1 VLEQILLTKE
11 QRKNVTNSTNCKSLY
26 AAVGN
31 RDFWVC
37 TTCPRMKKENN
48 QKIKEEEKK
57 EKEEKVLQKINL
69 KNVGVYDKQTLK
81 NYLNEPIEGTRLT
94 LVEHEPNGHEFTIRM
109 PGLPMRYLQY
119 HDLLKQQF
127 EKVRSIVYKKEKKEE
142 KETIDNV
149 IGRANEENKVEI
161 IESCLLVFYYWVSW
175 APLTR
180 GSAATGYVF
189 LYSLL
194 LACGLTVQTSPP
206 KNVQ

>member
-1 VLEQILLTKE
+1 MLEQILLTKE
-11 QRKNVTNSTNCKSLY
+11 QRNNVINSTNCKSLY

-37 TTCPRMKKENN
+37 TTCPRMKKSN
-48 QKIKEEEKK
+48 QIKKKKEKK
-57 EKEEKVLQKINL
+57 EKKKKVIQKINL

-127 EKVRSIVYKKEKKEE
+127 EKVRSIVYKKENKE
-142 KETIDNV
+142 KNDNV

>member
-1 VLEQILLTKE
+1 
-11 QRKNVTNSTNCKSLY
+11 
-26 AAVGN
+26 
-31 RDFWVC
+31 
-37 TTCPRMKKENN
+37 
-48 QKIKEEEKK
+48 
-57 EKEEKVLQKINL
+57 
-69 KNVGVYDKQTLK
+69 VYDKQTLK

-127 EKVRSIVYKKEKKEE
+127 EKVRSIVYKKENKKENKEQKE
-142 KETIDNV
+142 KQNDHV

>member
-1 VLEQILLTKE
+1 MLEQILLTKE
-11 QRKNVTNSTNCKSLY
+11 QRNNVTNSTNCKSLY

-37 TTCPRMKKENN
+37 TTCPRMKKSN
-48 QKIKEEEKK
+48 QIKKKKEKK
-57 EKEEKVLQKINL
+57 EKKKKVIQKINL

-127 EKVRSIVYKKEKKEE
+127 EKVRSIVYKKEEKKKQR
-142 KETIDNV
+142 KE
-149 IGRANEENKVEI
+149 RK
-161 IESCLLVFYYWVSW
+161 
-175 APLTR
+175 
-180 GSAATGYVF
+180 
-189 LYSLL
+189 
-194 LACGLTVQTSPP
+194 
-206 KNVQ
+206 K